1 MKRKITI
8 EKLLEWAFR
17 EELCKVGA
25 GGGFSLVSAS
35 AWDLV
40 SGMAELGTLIDRSPN
55 GYGVIPGFHAL
66 GDPHP
71 DAVAVGDAVRGLRDI
86 GFEIPEGWNP
96 LSEFDDPHELIAAEV
111 ERVAGR
117 ERLKGDRLTGR
128 HMAALVTN
136 AAILGRGPDWVI
148 EEEPGF
154 RLVMVAGQPAWFIKR
169 RHQTEGDGRVYEI
182 ETADGFDKRK
192 ARPKPGAY
200 RKYELK
206 RMMAGDILSRLEWQI
221 WQDALSHLRDS
232 LAGSLSVH
240 DLEQFSPNR
249 FPWLARPRRQGNSLA
264 SEKIEE
270 I

>member
-96 LSEFDDPHELIAAEV
+96 LSEFDDPHGLIAAEV
-111 ERVAGR
+111 ERVASR

-128 HMAALVTN
+128 AMAALVTG
-136 AAILGRGPDWVI
+136 AAILGRGPDWGI
-148 EEEPGF
+148 EDEPGF
-154 RLVMVAGQPAWFIKR
+154 RMVTIAGEPAWFIVKR
-169 RHQTEGDGRVYEI
+169 QKDALGRVHEI
-182 ETADGFDKRK
+182 ETADGRDRK
-192 ARPKPGAY
+192 THRPKHGAY

-206 RMMAGDILSRLEWQI
+206 RTMTSDILSRLEWQI
-221 WQDALSHLRDS
+221 WQDALRHVHRTV
-232 LAGSLSVH
+232 AGALEAH
-240 DLEQFSPNR
+240 DLIEFAPHR
-249 FPWLARPRRQGNSLA
+249 FPWLTKRKLEESLRA
-264 SEKIEE
+264 TENIEE
-270 I
+270 V

>member
-71 DAVAVGDAVRGLRDI
+71 DAVKVGDAVRGLREI

-96 LSEFDDPHELIAAEV
+96 VAEFDDPYGLIAAEV

-117 ERLKGDRLTGR
+117 ERLKADRLTGR
-128 HMAALVTN
+128 HMVALVTN
-136 AAILGRGPDWVI
+136 AAIMGRGPDWVI

-154 RLVMVAGQPAWFIKR
+154 RMVMVAGMPAWFIKR
-169 RHQTEGDGRVYEI
+169 THKTEGDGRVYEI
-182 ETADGFDKRK
+182 ETMDGFDKRK

-206 RMMAGDILSRLEWQI
+206 RMMGGEILSRLEWQI
-221 WQDALSHLRDS
+221 WQDALAHLHGV
-232 LAGSLSVH
+232 LAG
-240 DLEQFSPNR
+240 DLQAYDLVDFVPDR
-249 FPWLARPRRQGNSLA
+249 VPWMRKRRLEENSRA
-264 SEKIEE
+264 VE
-270 I
+270 IP

>member
-66 GDPHP
+66 GEPHP

-86 GFEIPEGWNP
+86 GFEIPDGWNP
-96 LSEFDDPHELIAAEV
+96 LSEFDDPHGLIGAEV
-111 ERVAGR
+111 ERIVVR
-117 ERLKGDRLTGR
+117 ERLKGDRLAGR
-128 HMAALVTN
+128 HMAALVTT
-136 AAILGRGPDWVI
+136 AAILGRGPDWSI
-148 EEEPGF
+148 EGEPGY
-154 RLVMVAGQPAWFIKR
+154 RHVMIAGQPAWFITR
-169 RHQTEGDGRVYEI
+169 RQKDALGRTYVI

-192 ARPKPGAY
+192 LKPKKGAY

-206 RMMAGDILSRLEWQI
+206 RPYGNEILSRLEWQI
-221 WQDALSHLRDS
+221 WQDALGFLHDRLRDR
-232 LAGSLSVH
+232 LSAH
-240 DLEQFSPNR
+240 DLELFAPRRS
-249 FPWLARPRRQGNSLA
+249 PWLSKMKKQENSLA
-264 SEKIEE
+264 IENAAKF
-270 I
+270 